1 MHRVNLLPW
10 RDARRRQR
18 EKAFLG
24 TLGLCAAAAG
34 LLLIAGQFAIG
45 QQIDTQRTRNDLLQS
60 EIDAL
65 NTQIQEIRELQAK
78 KDALIARM
86 NVIQEL
92 QIQRP
97 QAVHLFDS
105 LVRNVPE
112 GMTLA
117 EMTQRDKRIRMRGIA
132 QSNARV
138 SDFLN
143 ALDQSR
149 RMANAQLDVIRNSE
163 RDGQRISNF
172 SIQVDQIFAPPAPPP
187 IEDPALAAHVGQ
199 VAER

>member
-24 TLGLCAAAAG
+24 MLGLSAAAAG
-34 LLLIAGQFAIG
+34 LLLMAGQFAIG
-45 QQIDTQRTRNDLLQS
+45 QQIGTQQARNDLLQS

-65 NTQIQEIRELQAK
+65 NAQIQEIRELQAK

-97 QAVHLFDS
+97 QAVHLFDA

-117 EMTQRDKRIRMRGIA
+117 EMTQRDKRIRMRGTA

-138 SDFLN
+138 SDFMN

-149 RMANAQLDVIRNSE
+149 RMANAELDVIRNSE
-163 RDGQRISNF
+163 RDGQRMSNF
-172 SIQVDQIFAPPAPPP
+172 SIQVNQIFAPQEPPP
-187 IEDPALAAHVGQ
+187 IEDPELAADTEQ